1 MLASPIYPTPAP
13 SEDRDATQYRPAK
26 DIEAFKQL
34 LPPPVE
40 FIEGSSSG
48 TLAVTEGKYQP
59 INPAPKALKAESS
72 ETLSESSSSAP
83 AKESKP
89 QQPSQP
95 AKKSL
100 FTGTLQL
107 TWPPGTNRGVGLNNI
122 GNTCFLNSA
131 LQCLLHTPPLMH
143 LLGAHTDCRKKGPF
157 CMACSMRSLMEESFQ
172 KKYPI
177 TPYQVANNLQHI
189 AKHMRRGRQE
199 DSHEFLRYAIDALQK
214 SCLFAF
220 PPILDLSVD
229 IYGVNTLTDAL
240 RKFVAVDHLKGADKY
255 KCDKCKKHVSA
266 DKQFTI
272 HEAPTVLSIHLKRF
286 SPMGRKIGHQVNYGE
301 RISLQSFMSEG
312 QHGPVYSLY
321 GVISHAGG
329 GPNSGHY
336 YAHIK
341 SAKGVWFEMNDEVVS
356 QVSSPPTSLRSA
368 YVLFYMRE
376 KGQTLK
382 AALATPVVIIPA
394 TNQVH
399 RTPMISGMKKRK
411 TIVESEDEDETPAR
425 SPTTPKLFIGP
436 RLPSPP
442 PMKPPTTSAVS
453 STESKKMEVD
463 APDPQAEALKRKIAK
478 VQSGALLSLSQYNDS
493 GEDDDVGEKDEEGK
507 DEEMKMDVEGGDV
520 EASPKGKAAKSI
532 EGEDKPSSSPPPPVT
547 PPPKQSTAIPCSVFY
562 GSSTSKPKRKGSDDE
577 DDDDSDGG
585 SKGKKS
591 RKADFDVD
599 DPKSREWARTPLS
612 PLAGPGAPSN
622 RKGTSWA
629 SKGGNPYSRLNNSNN
644 LRESRDMPFGKKSPH
659 VTQRYSGKRRFAV

>member
-1 MLASPIYPTPAP
+1 
-13 SEDRDATQYRPAK
+13 
-26 DIEAFKQL
+26 
-34 LPPPVE
+34 
-40 FIEGSSSG
+40 
-48 TLAVTEGKYQP
+48 
-59 INPAPKALKAESS
+59 
-72 ETLSESSSSAP
+72 
-83 AKESKP
+83 
-89 QQPSQP
+89 
-95 AKKSL
+95 
-100 FTGTLQL
+100 
-107 TWPPGTNRGVGLNNI
+107 
-122 GNTCFLNSA
+122 
-131 LQCLLHTPPLMH
+131 MH
-143 LLGAHTDCRKKGPF
+143 LLGAHTDCTPPSLVLALVSSHVLLPLGRKKGPF

-177 TPYQVANNLQHI
+177 TPYQVANNLQRKPSRNSCSGLPLTRRIDI

-220 PPILDLSVD
+220 PPYVPSGHPPSLFAIYRFHCRKIDHKLAETTWVHKLFGGRLRSRVHCLSCGYNSDTFDSILDLSVD

-255 KCDKCKKHVSA
+255 KCDKFVDTLYGLTVSDLSIFIFHRCKKHVSA